1 LNDPIHYQTIGE
13 FHEPIRTGK
22 ISPVDVVEACLTR
35 IHRLNPTLNAFI
47 TVFDDEARPL
57 AKQAEAEINAGR
69 WNGPLHGIP
78 VGIKDFYDT
87 AGSRT
92 TAAFEPFKNRI
103 PKKDAAGVAKT
114 QGGRC
119 DCRRQNQHAP
129 ARDGDD
135 RARERFRPRAAILW
149 LSHPGITTRSVTD
162 TAVVLNAL
170 AGQDGKGARQEFHA
184 EALRETKLRVGVADN
199 FKAQPEI
206 TDAFKR
212 AIESMRA
219 LGHAIATAH
228 APFEIPPFGDLRA
241 IQEDRETI
249 ADRAFKDVDVIV
261 LPTTATI
268 VLAVKDASANK
279 LLWTAGHQR
288 SLRCRSAR
296 PSDGTADRRQASR

>member
-1 LNDPIHYQTIGE
+1 MKRARWRSRLRPRSTPDVGMG
-13 FHEPIRTGK
+13 RCTGFQSASR
-22 ISPVDVVEACLTR
+22 ISMTR
-35 IHRLNPTLNAFI
+35 PA
-47 TVFDDEARPL
+47 
-57 AKQAEAEINAGR
+57 AEQLRRSSLFQESDSEEGCGR
-69 WNGPLHGIP
+69 
-78 VGIKDFYDT
+78 
-87 AGSRT
+87 R
-92 TAAFEPFKNRI
+92 R
-103 PKKDAAGVAKT
+103 KT

>member
-1 LNDPIHYQTIGE
+1 MKRARWRSRLRPRSTPDVGMG
-13 FHEPIRTGK
+13 RCTGFQSASR
-22 ISPVDVVEACLTR
+22 ISMTR
-35 IHRLNPTLNAFI
+35 PA
-47 TVFDDEARPL
+47 
-57 AKQAEAEINAGR
+57 AEQLRRSSLFQESDSEEGCGR
-69 WNGPLHGIP
+69 
-78 VGIKDFYDT
+78 
-87 AGSRT
+87 R
-92 TAAFEPFKNRI
+92 R
-103 PKKDAAGVAKT
+103 KT

-170 AGQDGKGARQEFHA
+170 AGQE
-184 EALRETKLRVGVADN
+184 
-199 FKAQPEI
+199 
-206 TDAFKR
+206 
-212 AIESMRA
+212 
-219 LGHAIATAH
+219 
-228 APFEIPPFGDLRA
+228 FEIPPFGDLRA